1 MDDFVSIMAKLQRAL
16 SLLEITEVRASNE
29 NLKCMLAVRETIEE
43 IKSDIAELR
52 KKVSIKEAEEDA
64 E

>member
-16 SLLEITEVRASNE
+16 SLLEITEVRASSE

-43 IKSDIAELR
+43 IKGDLAELR